1 MAPRASWKGHLK
13 LSLVSCPVRVYNAT
27 SRANRVTLNNLHKET
42 HNRIQ
47 MKPYDPELGL
57 VERSDL
63 VKGYEYEKSH
73 YVIIEPEDLE
83 QLESVSDH
91 TLPIDQFVDVKEVDP
106 IYLDA
111 PYYLAPDGP
120 VAEETYRVI
129 HEAMRR
135 KGKAALGRIVMQ
147 NREHQVLIE
156 LRGKGFLMTT
166 LRAGQ
171 EVKSHEQFFED
182 VQETTPDKGMLDLA
196 GQLIE
201 QRVGELD
208 PSTFKD
214 RYQEALLELVKAKIK
229 GEKPVIAAA
238 PERGKV
244 VNLMDAL
251 MQSLDQGETKRP
263 PAKSKPK
270 AAASKPAAKKKR
282 A

>member
-1 MAPRASWKGHLK
+1 
-13 LSLVSCPVRVYNAT
+13 
-27 SRANRVTLNNLHKET
+27 
-42 HNRIQ
+42 

-73 YVIIEPEDLE
+73 YVIIEPEDIE

-106 IYLDA
+106 VYLDS

-147 NREHQVLIE
+147 NREHQVLIV
-156 LRGKGFLMTT
+156 LRDKGFLMTT
-166 LRAGQ
+166 LRAAQ

-182 VQETTPDKGMLDLA
+182 VQETKADKGMLDLA

-201 QRVGELD
+201 QSVGKLD

-214 RYQEALLELVKAKIK
+214 RYQEALLEVVKAKIK

-251 MQSLDQGETKRP
+251 TQSLNQGETKMP
-263 PAKSKPK
+263 PAKSKK
-270 AAASKPAAKKKR
+270 AARKPAKKKR

>member
-27 SRANRVTLNNLHKET
+27 SRANRITLNSLHKET

-63 VKGYEYEKSH
+63 VKGYEYEKNH
-73 YVIIEPEDLE
+73 YVIIEPEDIE
-83 QLESVSDH
+83 QLESISDH

-106 IYLDA
+106 VYLDS

-147 NREHQVLIE
+147 NREHQVLIV
-156 LRGKGFLMTT
+156 LRDKGFLMTT
-166 LRAGQ
+166 LRAAQ

-182 VQETTPDKGMLDLA
+182 VQETKADKGMLDLA

-201 QRVGELD
+201 QSVGKLD

-214 RYQEALLELVKAKIK
+214 RYQEALLEVVKAKIK

-251 MQSLDQGETKRP
+251 TQSLNQGETKMP
-263 PAKSKPK
+263 PAKSKK
-270 AAASKPAAKKKR
+270 AARKPAKKKR

>member
-91 TLPIDQFVDVKEVDP
+91 ALPIDQFVDVKEVDS

-111 PYYLAPDGP
+111 PYYLSPDGP

-147 NREHQVLIE
+147 NREHQVLIV
-156 LRGKGFLMTT
+156 LRDKGFLMTT
-166 LRAGQ
+166 LRAAQ
-171 EVKSHEQFFED
+171 EVKSH
-182 VQETTPDKGMLDLA
+182 
-196 GQLIE
+196 
-201 QRVGELD
+201 
-208 PSTFKD
+208 
-214 RYQEALLELVKAKIK
+214 
-229 GEKPVIAAA
+229 
-238 PERGKV
+238 
-244 VNLMDAL
+244 
-251 MQSLDQGETKRP
+251 
-263 PAKSKPK
+263 
-270 AAASKPAAKKKR
+270 
-282 A
+282 